1 MESDIV
7 AGRYRVVRAV
17 GKGGMGT
24 VWLGTDETLHRDV
37 ALKQVGSLPGES
49 PDDTARAMREAR
61 LAAALNHQNAVSIFD
76 VVEHEGSTWLVM
88 EYVPSQTLSQL
99 LAAEGRLSP
108 KRVAHIGAQVAAA
121 LSSAH
126 STKIVHRD
134 IKPGNILVGD
144 NDMAKISD
152 FGIARGDQDSKLTQT
167 GMVSGTAAF
176 FSPELALGEDP
187 TYASDVWAL
196 GITLYTAI
204 EGAPPHQPR
213 ANPLAMLSAIAREPV
228 PPPTHAG
235 PLTPVLERMLDPD
248 PGRRTTMSEV
258 LDALQEIERR
268 EGVTT
273 PAWGAPAAA
282 AGAAG
287 LTQEPTTSLI
297 GEPVEPEYEK
307 SVTVPA
313 VGGDWADDEPA
324 AAGPPPERERRS
336 YGRLGLAVLAILV
349 VAGLG
354 ALLWATSGDG
364 DADPTAS
371 NASTDVGGDS
381 SGKGSGEKKSS
392 SPETTRTKSPE
403 TTKTEPKTK
412 KTTEPTAEP
421 TTEPTTKP
429 SAGPKGFTKS
439 YFSTVPDDLD
449 TGWSMLAP
457 SFQAELG
464 RGSYDGFWGSIDSVS
479 LQSVEVVDDQT
490 VQYQITYVGDDGTSQ
505 ETKILTLEPN
515 GDSYLIT
522 SDSPAG

>member
-108 KRVAHIGAQVAAA
+108 KRVARIGAQVAAA

-313 VGGDWADDEPA
+313 VGGDWADDQPA
-324 AAGPPPERERRS
+324 AADPPPVREGRS
-336 YGRLGLAVLAILV
+336 YGRLALAAMAILV
-349 VAGLG
+349 LVGIG
-354 ALLWATSGDG
+354 ALLWNTLGIGD

-371 NASTDVGGDS
+371 SASNANS
-381 SGKGSGEKKSS
+381 SGNGSGAKKSS
-392 SPETTRTKSPE
+392 SPQTTETQ
-403 TTKTEPKTK
+403 TTEPTTEPTEPKT
-412 KTTEPTAEP
+412 TAEP

-505 ETKILTLEPN
+505 ETKMLTLEPN